1 MWQLRARLVFEDCT
15 EAEGF
20 SNQSPV
26 HRSMA
31 IQAALDVRLTAED
44 GSISFS
50 IGSLPSEPRGSTCQ
64 RLIHAASRCFRSS
77 IRVKSI
83 VCAGFGWFGGMPR
96 VRLCS

>member
-15 EAEGF
+15 EVEGF

-26 HRSMA
+26 RRSMA

-50 IGSLPSEPRGSTCQ
+50 IW
-64 RLIHAASRCFRSS
+64 I
-77 IRVKSI
+77 IDD
-83 VCAGFGWFGGMPR
+83 
-96 VRLCS
+96 